1 MFYIDQDQP
10 SNGEIASGCETSF
23 LFEDNTSAI
32 SSNVQTFIL
41 KPDGS
46 SKIIKM
52 GFQWKDRFT
61 INSIWGTSSNDFY
74 VVGNNGN
81 IAHYDGKNWQKIES
95 GTTTSLDDLWGT
107 DDGKTIWACGRD
119 PNNLKSVFVK
129 YENGACTTLW
139 ERDGMVPVPP
149 YGNGVYS
156 VWMNNQTLYKSTS
169 HGIYMERGTTNIE
182 MPNNKL
188 RYFRVIRG
196 NGGNDLLTIDD
207 QSVWHYNGENWEAL
221 TNDDPNL
228 ILFGGSINGNTA
240 VVVGSDFSIGLGAA
254 MISVGRR

>member
-1 MFYIDQDQP
+1 
-10 SNGEIASGCETSF
+10 
-23 LFEDNTSAI
+23 
-32 SSNVQTFIL
+32 
-41 KPDGS
+41 
-46 SKIIKM
+46 M